1 MEESVR
7 VLIADDHPMFR
18 KGLRGLMQS
27 VDGVEVVGEATG
39 GGEAIALAEYLQ
51 PDVVLMDINMPGV
64 NGIEAT
70 RRILHVNPS
79 IGVLVLTMYEDDDS
93 VFAAMR
99 AGARGY
105 LLKGVDQAEVLRA
118 INAVSSGEA
127 IFSPSIASRLIHY
140 FSTLKQ
146 TTPQIFPELTD
157 REREVLI
164 LIAQGNTNTAIAEK
178 LVLSPKT
185 VRNHVSTIFSKL
197 QVASRAEAIIRARDA
212 GLTE

>member
-1 MEESVR
+1 MHERIR

-18 KGLRGLMQS
+18 KGLRGLLES
-27 VDGVEVVGEATG
+27 VAEIEVIGEATQG
-39 GGEAIALAEYLQ
+39 EEAITLTERLQ
-51 PDVVLMDINMPGV
+51 PQVVLMDIAMPQV

-70 RRILHVNPS
+70 RRIMQINPS
-79 IGVLVLTMYEDDDS
+79 TGILVLTMYEDDDS

-118 INAVSSGEA
+118 INAVSNGEA
-127 IFSPSIASRLIHY
+127 IFSPSIAGRLIHY
-140 FSTLKQ
+140 FSTLEK
-146 TTPQIFPELTD
+146 TPSPIFPELTE
-157 REREVLI
+157 REREVLV
-164 LIAQGNTNTAIAEK
+164 LIGQGHTNPAIAEK
-178 LVLSPKT
+178 LVISSKT

-212 GLTE
+212 GLT